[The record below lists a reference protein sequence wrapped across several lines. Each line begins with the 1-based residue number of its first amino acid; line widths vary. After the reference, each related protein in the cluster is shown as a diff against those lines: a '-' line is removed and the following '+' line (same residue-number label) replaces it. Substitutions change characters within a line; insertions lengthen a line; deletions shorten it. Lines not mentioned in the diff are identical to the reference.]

1 MQLQSENLDPISISA
16 LLSEF
21 MPIMNF
27 EQAGEANVVIELI
40 SSLAIS
46 KMRAAGKGDKNKYR
60 LLEKQQIQAAEKGA
74 VILLALEESIQN
86 A

>member
-1 MQLQSENLDPISISA
+1 MDPISISA

-27 EQAGEANVVIELI
+27 EQAGEANEVIELI

-46 KMRAAGKGDKNKYR
+46 KIRAGGKGDKNKYR
-60 LLEKQQIQAAEKGA
+60 LLEKQQIQAAEKGIA
-74 VILLALEESIQN
+74 ILNALEESIRN